1 MSTVGTVGT
10 VSAVGTASTLRVLFP
25 FVGVQ
30 IGGAVVS
37 ASEMM
42 RRMVAEGGVEPMAL
56 VPREGPSAKL
66 FRSAGV
72 EPVFHD
78 SEAVSATTLRRSTI
92 GALGKLQAIPTYL
105 AVYRQALRS
114 LRRHAADVVHVNEDR
129 LVLPWGLAARR
140 AGVPLVWHVRQER
153 PNRLLDGL
161 RTRLSDHMV
170 FVAEANKVNR
180 FAGSSVRLPPN
191 TTIYNVVDLQR
202 FQPAGDVAAAK
213 RAAGL
218 DPERLCLTFVGNL
231 FARKR
236 PDWVLRAAAELQ
248 RRHRLQV
255 VLIGAPLGPADYLR
269 EVEGLAAATPEPEH
283 VHLLGARDDVPD
295 LLRASDVL
303 TLPSAPLGE
312 AFPRAVIEAQA
323 SGVPVVA
330 TDVAGMREAVED
342 GVAGVI
348 VDPADFGAYVEALD
362 FLLGNGQLRK
372 ALGRSGRAAAE
383 ERFSGSTMVARLVEI
398 YRSVLRL
405 DVA

>member
-1 MSTVGTVGT
+1 M
-10 VSAVGTASTLRVLFP
+10 RVLFP

-42 RRMVAEGGVEPMAL
+42 RRMVAEGGVEPVAL

-66 FRSAGV
+66 FRSVGV
-72 EPVFHD
+72 EPAFHD
-78 SEAVSATTLRRSTI
+78 HDAVSSTTLRRSTVS
-92 GALGKLQAIPTYL
+92 ALGKLRAVPTYF

-114 LRRHAADVVHVNEDR
+114 LKRHAVDVVHVNEDR

-161 RTRLSDHMV
+161 RARLADHVV

-180 FAGSSVRLPPN
+180 FAGSSVKLPPA
-191 TTIYNVVDLQR
+191 TTLHNVVDLQR
-202 FQPAGDVAAAK
+202 FHPAEDVAAAK

-248 RRHRLQV
+248 RRHELQV
-255 VLIGAPLGPADYLR
+255 LLIGAPLGPAEYVR
-269 EVEGLAAATPEPEH
+269 EVERLAAAAPAPEH

-295 LLRASDVL
+295 LLRASDLL
-303 TLPSAPLGE
+303 TLPSAPFGE

-342 GVAGVI
+342 GVAGMI
-348 VDPADFGAYVEALD
+348 VDAAGFEAYVEALD
-362 FLLGNGQLRK
+362 ALLSDPGLRT
-372 ALGRSGRAAAE
+372 AMGRSGRAAAE
-383 ERFSGSTMVARLVEI
+383 ARFSGATMVASLVEI
-398 YRSVLRL
+398 YRSVLGL
-405 DVA
+405 DAA